1 MRFSIRDLIWL
12 TAVVALAAT
21 VYTDRIRVQRLAR
34 QWAEER
40 AAVERD
46 TEEAI
51 AEMQGKVNGMRAAIL
66 MQEHRFNVQLEDERR
81 RHQREVERA
90 RADAIAEHTRH
101 LQAAA
106 SATRIE
112 LAIERDAALPLDE
125 ASPN

>member
-1 MRFSIRDLIWL
+1 MSSMRFSIRDLIWL

-40 AAVERD
+40 ATVERE
-46 TEEAI
+46 TAEAI
-51 AEMQGKVNGMRAAIL
+51 AEMQGKLNGMRAASL

-90 RADAIAEHTRH
+90 RANAITEQVR
-101 LQAAA
+101 LQRAAA
-106 SATRIE
+106 AAAFIE
-112 LAIERDAALPLDE
+112 TG
-125 ASPN
+125 PN